1 MKFSVF
7 EATITD
13 IGDIICGQLSICF
26 VHRISHIL
34 YFLEEYM
41 FSLSVSQIRCG
52 ENTHTLYILNL
63 AYENVQILS
72 KMKMF
77 NYLCTK
83 HVESCPQNGVIN
95 GYGSVK
101 KCHIENFI

>member
-7 EATITD
+7 EDTIA
-13 IGDIICGQLSICF
+13 IGDMICEQLSICF

-34 YFLEEYM
+34 HFLEEYM
-41 FSLSVSQIRCG
+41 FSLSVSQICCG
-52 ENTHTLYILNL
+52 ENTRTLYMYILNL
-63 AYENVQILS
+63 AYRNAQILS

-83 HVESCPQNGVIN
+83 HIESCPQK
-95 GYGSVK
+95 S
-101 KCHIENFI
+101 CHQ

>member
-1 MKFSVF
+1 MKCSVF
-7 EATITD
+7 EANIA
-13 IGDIICGQLSICF
+13 IGDMICGQLSICF

-34 YFLEEYM
+34 HFLEEYM
-41 FSLSVSQIRCG
+41 FSLSISQVCFG

-63 AYENVQILS
+63 AYGNVQILS

-77 NYLCTK
+77 NYLCKK
-83 HVESCPQNGVIN
+83 HIENCPQNDVIN
-95 GYGSVK
+95 SYGSVK